1 MVKTTINTHS
11 TPVKASTNWN
21 AKPHTPGSNT
31 KPSLLTLVKTAS
43 TATAEKKK
51 KVATMTNV
59 ESNGTTVFSIIT
71 NAYGMVPYLS
81 GRDPDYNISLDGKYY
96 ITYFKIINIL
106 ISI

>member
-1 MVKTTINTHS
+1 MVKVSSAIKEF
-11 TPVKASTNWN
+11 TPEKAYKTN
-21 AKPHTPGSNT
+21 

-59 ESNGTTVFSIIT
+59 QSNGTTVFSIIT

-96 ITYFKIINIL
+96 ITYFKIIIL
-106 ISI
+106 ICI